1 MNRLKNLLLVTS
13 LLAGS
18 TVVGQQLNYQGKP
31 TLKELF
37 STIRQQTGYNII
49 ASGNQI
55 NLNTVVKVQAK
66 DKALRDVLEEAFKDL
81 PFTFKIVGKEITIL
95 PREKSG
101 QQHQKQ
107 QQPAK
112 QLFVDGTV
120 RDKSGPVELV
130 TVYNKSNDK
139 VTFTNDK
146 GAFKIERT
154 SHTDTLVFSSVG

>member
-55 NLNTVVKVQAK
+55 DLNTVVKVQAK

-81 PFTFKIVGKEITIL
+81 PFT
-95 PREKSG
+95 
-101 QQHQKQ
+101 
-107 QQPAK
+107 
-112 QLFVDGTV
+112 
-120 RDKSGPVELV
+120 
-130 TVYNKSNDK
+130 
-139 VTFTNDK
+139 
-146 GAFKIERT
+146 
-154 SHTDTLVFSSVG
+154 